1 MYPFLRIVRRCGLRD
16 VWIRNIFLPK
26 EVGFL
31 FAGIKRMV
39 SSTARSMR
47 SLAPETTLLYAKQ
60 WAAAA
65 GISEVREITDLD
77 ILGVPVYVS
86 VRPQARG
93 EAFTF
98 GKGLRSVDAE
108 VGAYMEALE
117 FFFAEPGIGR
127 VSTSW
132 GCARDVAG
140 QEHADDAILDFV
152 PLLQR
157 EIDLDGSLLLAS
169 VRNLESGD
177 ECVIPAELIYYPAPD
192 VGQSLFGSST
202 NGLASGNSLLE
213 ASIQALLELIER
225 DIWSFE
231 FVRGASKLVE
241 AASLPDD
248 VREIVE
254 RAERNGLQLKVRTIP
269 NDYGMPFFAA
279 FVFNL
284 NNPSRKA
291 FNGGWACDL
300 DRDRALVRAVT
311 EAAQS
316 RVAFI
321 HGGRKVPKSRAAG
334 SGLDAQ
340 QREAKLVRQHMLGV
354 SDSRKQTL
362 LTDIPDLAVASTLQQ
377 KLDAVIERLRR
388 VLQEPIYRVVFTP
401 PESPLQVVRV
411 VVPLLENLKETRV
424 RVGRRLKATID
435 ALGAQAA

>member
-1 MYPFLRIVRRCGLRD
+1 
-16 VWIRNIFLPK
+16 
-26 EVGFL
+26 
-31 FAGIKRMV
+31 
-39 SSTARSMR
+39 MR
-47 SLAPETTLLYAKQ
+47 SIAPETTLLYAKQ
-60 WAAAA
+60 WAATA
-65 GISEVREITDLD
+65 GISEVRDITDLD

-98 GKGLRSVDAE
+98 GKGLRRVDAE

-117 FFFAEPGIGR
+117 FYFAEPGVGR
-127 VSTSW
+127 VSTRW
-132 GCARDVAG
+132 GSARDVAG
-140 QEHADDAILDFV
+140 HERAEDAILDFV

-157 EIDLDGSLLLAS
+157 EVDLDGSLLLAS
-169 VRNLESGD
+169 VRDLESGD
-177 ECVIPAELIYYPAPD
+177 ECAIPAELIYYPAPD
-192 VGQSLFGSST
+192 VGQSLFGAST
-202 NGLASGNSLLE
+202 NGLASGNSLIE

-231 FVRGASKLVE
+231 FVRSASKLVE

-248 VREIVE
+248 VREIVD

-279 FVFNL
+279 FVFDL
-284 NNPSRKA
+284 DNPSRKT

-300 DRDRALVRAVT
+300 DRERALVRAVT

-316 RVAFI
+316 RVAFM
-321 HGGRKVPKSRAAG
+321 HGGRKVPTSRAAG
-334 SGLDAQ
+334 FASDAQ
-340 QREAKLVRQHMLGV
+340 QREAKLVHQHMLGV
-354 SDSRKQTL
+354 SDTRQQTL
-362 LTDIPDLAVASTLQQ
+362 LTDIPDLAVAGALQQ

-411 VVPLLENLKETRV
+411 VVPLLENLKDTRV

>member
-1 MYPFLRIVRRCGLRD
+1 
-16 VWIRNIFLPK
+16 
-26 EVGFL
+26 
-31 FAGIKRMV
+31 MV
-39 SSTARSMR
+39 SSSARSMR
-47 SLAPETTLLYAKQ
+47 SLAPEKTLLYAKQ
-60 WAAAA
+60 WAATA
-65 GISEVREITDLD
+65 GITEVRDITDLD

-93 EAFTF
+93 ETFTF
-98 GKGLRSVDAE
+98 GKGLRRIDAE

-117 FFFAEPGIGR
+117 FFFAEPGIGLVPTR
-127 VSTSW
+127 W
-132 GCARDVAG
+132 GSARDVAG
-140 QEHADDAILDFV
+140 QDRADDAVLNFV

-157 EIDLDGSLLLAS
+157 AVDLDGSLLLAS
-169 VRNLESGD
+169 VRDLESGAD
-177 ECVIPAELIYYPAPD
+177 HAIPAELIYYPAPE

-241 AASLPDD
+241 AASLPDE

-254 RAERNGLQLKVRTIP
+254 RAERNGLQFKVRTIP

-279 FVFNL
+279 FVFDL
-284 NNPSRKA
+284 NNPSRKT

-321 HGGRKVPKSRAAG
+321 HGGRKVATSRAAG
-334 SGLDAQ
+334 FSLDAQ

-354 SDSRKQTL
+354 SDPRQQTL
-362 LTDIPDLAVASTLQQ
+362 LADISDLAVAGTLQL

-388 VLQEPIYRVVFTP
+388 VVQEPIYRAVFTP
-401 PESPLQVVRV
+401 PESPLQVVRL

-435 ALGAQAA
+435 AVAAQAA

>member
-1 MYPFLRIVRRCGLRD
+1 
-16 VWIRNIFLPK
+16 
-26 EVGFL
+26 
-31 FAGIKRMV
+31 MV
-39 SSTARSMR
+39 SSSARSMR

-60 WAAAA
+60 WAATA
-65 GISEVREITDLD
+65 GISEVRDITNLD

-98 GKGLRSVDAE
+98 GKGLRAIDAE

-117 FFFAEPGIGR
+117 FFFAEPGVGN
-127 VSTSW
+127 VSTRW
-132 GCARDVAG
+132 GSPRDVAG
-140 QEHADDAILDFV
+140 HEHSDNAILDFV

-157 EIDLDGSLLLAS
+157 EVDLDGRLLLAL
-169 VRNLESGD
+169 VRDLESGE
-177 ECVIPAELIYYPAPD
+177 ECTIPAELIFYPAPE

-213 ASIQALLELIER
+213 ATIQALLELIER

-231 FVRGASKLVE
+231 IVRSASKLVE
-241 AASLPDD
+241 PASLPDD
-248 VREIVE
+248 VRKIVE
-254 RAERNGLQLKVRTIP
+254 RAERNGLQLKVRNIP

-279 FVFNL
+279 FVFDL
-284 NNPSRKA
+284 NNPSRKT

-321 HGGRKVPKSRAAG
+321 HGGRKVPTSQAADFA
-334 SGLDAQ
+334 LDAQ
-340 QREAKLVRQHMLGV
+340 EHEAKLVRQHMVGV
-354 SDSRKQTL
+354 SDPRDQML
-362 LTDIPDLAVASTLQQ
+362 LTDIPDLPVAGTLQQ
-377 KLDAVIERLRR
+377 KLDAVIKRLRR
-388 VLQEPIYRVVFTP
+388 VLHVPIYRVVFTP

-411 VVPLLENLKETRV
+411 VVPLMENLKETRV
-424 RVGRRLKATID
+424 RLGHRLKATID
-435 ALGAQAA
+435 TLGAQAA

>member
-1 MYPFLRIVRRCGLRD
+1 MT
-16 VWIRNIFLPK
+16 
-26 EVGFL
+26 
-31 FAGIKRMV
+31 
-39 SSTARSMR
+39 STANERMPSSSAQSMR

-60 WAAAA
+60 LATTA
-65 GISEVREITDLD
+65 GISEVRNITDLD
-77 ILGVPVYVS
+77 ILGVPVFVS

-93 EAFTF
+93 ETVTF
-98 GKGLRSVDAE
+98 GKGLRRVDAE

-117 FFFAEPGIGR
+117 FFFAEPGIGD
-127 VSTSW
+127 VSTRW
-132 GCARDVAG
+132 GSPREVAG
-140 QEHADDAILDFV
+140 RERADDAILDFV

-157 EIDLDGSLLLAS
+157 EVDLDGSLLLAS
-169 VRNLESGD
+169 VQDLENGD
-177 ECVIPAELIYYPAPD
+177 ECAIPAELIFYPAPD

-202 NGLASGNSLLE
+202 NGLASGNSVLE
-213 ASIQALLELIER
+213 ATIQALLELIER

-231 FVRGASKLVE
+231 FIRSTSKLVE
-241 AASLPDD
+241 LASLPDE

-279 FVFNL
+279 FVFDL
-284 NNPSRKA
+284 NNPSRKT

-316 RVAFI
+316 RVTFI
-321 HGGRKVPKSRAAG
+321 HGGRKVPTSQVD
-334 SGLDAQ
+334 SQ
-340 QREAKLVRQHMLGV
+340 EQEANLVRRHMLGV
-354 SDSRKQTL
+354 SDPRQQML
-362 LTDIPDLAVASTLQQ
+362 LSDIPDLAVAGTLQQ

-388 VLQEPIYRVVFTP
+388 VVQQPIYRVVFTP

-435 ALGAQAA
+435 ASGAQAA

>member
-1 MYPFLRIVRRCGLRD
+1 MT
-16 VWIRNIFLPK
+16 
-26 EVGFL
+26 
-31 FAGIKRMV
+31 
-39 SSTARSMR
+39 STANERMPSSSAQSMR

-60 WAAAA
+60 LATTA
-65 GISEVREITDLD
+65 GISEVRNITDLD
-77 ILGVPVYVS
+77 ILGVPVFVS

-93 EAFTF
+93 ETVTF
-98 GKGLRSVDAE
+98 GKGLRRVDAE

-117 FFFAEPGIGR
+117 FFFAEPGIGD
-127 VSTSW
+127 VSTRW
-132 GCARDVAG
+132 GSPREVAG
-140 QEHADDAILDFV
+140 RERADDAILDFV

-157 EIDLDGSLLLAS
+157 EVDLDGSLLLAS
-169 VRNLESGD
+169 VRDLESGD
-177 ECVIPAELIYYPAPD
+177 ECSIPAELIYYPAPD

-202 NGLASGNSLLE
+202 NGLASGNSVLE

-241 AASLPDD
+241 TASLPDE

-279 FVFNL
+279 FVFDL
-284 NNPSRKA
+284 NNPSRKT

-321 HGGRKVPKSRAAG
+321 HGGRKVPTSRVD
-334 SGLDAQ
+334 SQ
-340 QREAKLVRQHMLGV
+340 EQEANLVRRHMVGV
-354 SDSRKQTL
+354 SDPRQQML
-362 LTDIPDLAVASTLQQ
+362 LSDIPDLAIAGTLQQ

-388 VLQEPIYRVVFTP
+388 VVQQPIYRVVFTP

-435 ALGAQAA
+435 ASGAQAA

>member
-1 MYPFLRIVRRCGLRD
+1 
-16 VWIRNIFLPK
+16 
-26 EVGFL
+26 
-31 FAGIKRMV
+31 MV
-39 SSTARSMR
+39 SSSARSMR
-47 SLAPETTLLYAKQ
+47 ILAPETTLLYAKQ
-60 WAAAA
+60 LAATA
-65 GISEVREITDLD
+65 GISEVRDITDLD
-77 ILGVPVYVS
+77 ILQVPVFVS
-86 VRPQARG
+86 VRPQAR
-93 EAFTF
+93 ADSFTF
-98 GKGLRSVDAE
+98 GKGLRPVDAE

-117 FFFAEPGIGR
+117 FFFAEPGRGC
-127 VSTSW
+127 VATHW
-132 GCARDVAG
+132 GSARDVAG

-169 VRNLESGD
+169 AKNLESGD
-177 ECVIPAELIYYPAPD
+177 ECVIPAELIFYPAPD

-213 ASIQALLELIER
+213 ATVQALLELIER

-231 FVRGASKLVE
+231 FIRGASKLVE

-254 RAERNGLQLKVRTIP
+254 RAERHGLQLKVRTIP

-279 FVFNL
+279 FLFDL
-284 NNPSRKA
+284 NNPSRQT

-300 DRDRALVRAVT
+300 DRDRAVVRAVT

-321 HGGRKVPKSRAAG
+321 HGGRKVPTSRATG
-334 SGLDAQ
+334 FTLEDL

-354 SDSRKQTL
+354 SDPRQQML
-362 LTDIPDLAVASTLQQ
+362 LTDIPDVAVAGTLQE
-377 KLDAVIERLRR
+377 KLDTVIERLRR
-388 VLQEPIYRVVFTP
+388 VSQKPIYRAVFTP

-411 VVPLLENLKETRV
+411 VVPLLESLKENRV
-424 RVGRRLKATID
+424 RVGRRLKAAID
-435 ALGAQAA
+435 AAGVQAA